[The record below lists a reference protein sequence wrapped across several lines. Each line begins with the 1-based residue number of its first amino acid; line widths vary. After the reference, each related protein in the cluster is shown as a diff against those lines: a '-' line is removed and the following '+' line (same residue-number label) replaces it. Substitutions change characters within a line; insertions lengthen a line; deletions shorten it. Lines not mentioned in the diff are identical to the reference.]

1 MRRFLSIAKIWQY
14 HMVVEWLWKSVR
26 ALTSWVLGLLNGQHK
41 IMLAL
46 PTLFASYTLPADTKA
61 FGL

>member
-1 MRRFLSIAKIWQY
+1 
-14 HMVVEWLWKSVR
+14 MVVEWLWKSVR